1 MSSESWAPY
10 KIYNIGNNKPVALL
24 EFVETI
30 EKYLGVKANKIFLDM
45 QPGDVVRTYA
55 DIEDLE
61 EKINFKPNIT
71 LDEGIKKFVEWYTV
85 YYLS

>member
-1 MSSESWAPY
+1 
-10 KIYNIGNNKPVALL
+10 
-24 EFVETI
+24 
-30 EKYLGVKANKIFLDM
+30 M